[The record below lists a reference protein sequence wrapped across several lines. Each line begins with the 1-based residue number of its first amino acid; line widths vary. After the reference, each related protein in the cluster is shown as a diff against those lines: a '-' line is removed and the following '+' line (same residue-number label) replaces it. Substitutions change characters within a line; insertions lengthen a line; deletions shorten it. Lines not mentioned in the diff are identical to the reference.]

1 MERNGAFTCSTPEP
15 ETLSVRHG
23 FHWEENKHCCMWALL
38 RAVKDLQLHHLAV
51 VCNDGQV
58 HNLRT
63 APPHNSPWVF
73 PTPQTDAS
81 PPEFHYSTTSPP
93 SQALLLEP
101 RRAFYN
107 WAPSPSNCNL
117 CCVHLIR
124 KDLTEQILS
133 FVQRGKK
140 KRALSTLKW
149 P

>member
-1 MERNGAFTCSTPEP
+1 
-15 ETLSVRHG
+15 
-23 FHWEENKHCCMWALL
+23 MWALL

-140 KRALSTLKW
+140 KSSQHFEMALKCLETVRNATKARRQDEGPAKKSLCAAF
-149 P
+149 